1 MFSKKNRMP
10 ELFVGGGRICSKN
23 VWDVTTYASLLALT
37 NVPIM
42 LKLLLAVTHNAILNA
57 KANVPH

>member
-1 MFSKKNRMP
+1 MP